1 MAGADGGDRKRKGPW
16 KARNGDGGGE
26 PKRYKGHIQGASNAK
41 GSGGVLVTCDK
52 TKERQ
57 CVRDALNI
65 LNDAADQYFP
75 SAEKEEPKDEAEA
88 ADETQSKS
96 TSEEGA
102 DSVQKLLQEEIAAL
116 KSDAKNRQTGRFTA
130 LDTVRNRHIAGC
142 LVVSCGG
149 SLVVVCRAS
158 RA

>member
-16 KARNGDGGGE
+16 KARNGGDGGE
-26 PKRYKGHIQGASNAK
+26 PKRYKGHMQGASNAK

-75 SAEKEEPKDEAEA
+75 SAEKELKDETDA
-88 ADETQSKS
+88 ADETQSKA

-130 LDTVRNRHIAGC
+130 LDTVRNGHSDGC
-142 LVVSCGG
+142 LLCAALAH
-149 SLVVVCRAS
+149 SL
-158 RA
+158 